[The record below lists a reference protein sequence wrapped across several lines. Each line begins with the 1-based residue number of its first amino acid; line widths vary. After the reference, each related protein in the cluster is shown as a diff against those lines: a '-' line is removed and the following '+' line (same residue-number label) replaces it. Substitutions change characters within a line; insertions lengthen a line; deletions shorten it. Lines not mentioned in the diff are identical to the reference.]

1 MILHQMVQLFIVMGI
16 GYLVNKL
23 KVIGVEFNR
32 QATKLLLN
40 CTMPATIMSSVLAQP
55 AERDLS
61 VVYKVFGISLVIY
74 IMLPIIAFILVKV
87 MRIPKEQQGIYMF
100 MTTFSN
106 VGFMGFPVGGSIF
119 GDIGV
124 FYAAMLN
131 IIFTISNFTT
141 GVIQMNYGSINKG
154 EKLFNW
160 KNLVSP
166 GVLFSLLAVLV
177 YVTGVNMPADITSV
191 CNNLGALTTPLAM
204 LIIGS
209 TLATMDIRSVLNDR
223 RVYIFT
229 LIKQLIIPVM
239 VWAVLKLFVGDA
251 LIMGVMTVL
260 LLMPVANNSVL
271 FATMFNK
278 DEKLAAKTVFI
289 STVFSM
295 ISVPVMLYFLG

>member
-1 MILHQMVQLFIVMGI
+1 
-16 GYLVNKL
+16 
-23 KVIGVEFNR
+23 
-32 QATKLLLN
+32 
-40 CTMPATIMSSVLAQP
+40 
-55 AERDLS
+55 
-61 VVYKVFGISLVIY
+61 
-74 IMLPIIAFILVKV
+74 
-87 MRIPKEQQGIYMF
+87 
-100 MTTFSN
+100 
-106 VGFMGFPVGGSIF
+106 
-119 GDIGV
+119 
-124 FYAAMLN
+124 
-131 IIFTISNFTT
+131 
-141 GVIQMNYGSINKG
+141 
-154 EKLFNW
+154 
-160 KNLVSP
+160 
-166 GVLFSLLAVLV
+166 
-177 YVTGVNMPADITSV
+177 MPADITSV

-209 TLATMDIRSVLNDR
+209 TLATMDIKSVLNDR